1 MNPGPLVA
9 TVAFISPI
17 TPKARNQYFISG
29 TIDFRCLED
38 CVLVD
43 SEKRIHELLGEQSA
57 EES

>member
-1 MNPGPLVA
+1 MNPGSLLA
-9 TVAFISPI
+9 EVAFISPI
-17 TPKARNQYFISG
+17 TPKARNQYFISD

-43 SEKRIHELLGEQSA
+43 SEKRIHELLAEQSV

>member
-1 MNPGPLVA
+1 MA